1 MKYSGITSTLI
12 FLTLCLTS
20 GTFQLVAAEPSLI
33 TGSVY
38 CDHNQNGK
46 LDNAEKGL
54 ENIHV
59 QIFSSYCGGTALQ
72 TVHTDRDGNFVFR
85 NFAPDTYFISADL
98 ACVCGGRMPTTAS
111 CHEVDLLA
119 GQTVNLLPF
128 GYSEYGQ

>member
-1 MKYSGITSTLI
+1 MKFSGILFTPA
-12 FLTLCLTS
+12 FLFLCLAISIDPLT
-20 GTFQLVAAEPSLI
+20 AAEPSLI

-46 LDNAEKGL
+46 LDNDEKGL

-72 TVHTDRDGNFVFR
+72 TVHTDRDGNFAFR

-98 ACVCGGRMPTTAS
+98 ACVCGGRMPTTTA